1 METLIIN
8 KSPYA
13 CVLIR
18 QLILINAPKIIAK
31 YIQFTTNHPSLNIT
45 LIIIK
50 AILVLP
56 AKMKLWPQ
64 GKLVNDWVLRSQN
77 HCAWVCCRWPC
88 YRAWSLLSPSWAGSG
103 EPGDKDDKKAI
114 NQTKPKVPILYLQ
127 STDLYKKKLQIT
139 LFLFSSEEIT
149 GIQN

>member
-1 METLIIN
+1 MKTAHRLFLYPPTTTTRVCLFSYLFVFDIIN
-8 KSPYA
+8 E
-13 CVLIR
+13 
-18 QLILINAPKIIAK
+18 
-31 YIQFTTNHPSLNIT
+31 IT

-149 GIQN
+149 GIPN